1 MPTALSATYESLMH
15 MLPMPG
21 HASDIAKFADAGYA
35 DADAATD
42 IEADH
47 VTAAEGNVSSPQS
60 AGCMRS
66 LSTKSWLGTTRA
78 WRL

>member
-1 MPTALSATYESLMH
+1 MH
-15 MLPMPG
+15 QTL
-21 HASDIAKFADAGYA
+21 AKFADVGYA
-35 DADAATD
+35 DADAAAD

-47 VTAAEGNVSSPQS
+47 VTAARRTEVSVSSPQS
-60 AGCMRS
+60 VGCVCS